1 MSTGAPAP
9 RALIR
14 PGFPFTIS
22 LVFQFQGFM
31 DSAHI
36 SIHLPTLGDLGI
48 ILTISPL
55 HHPPHPHLR
64 WHHPHHLTLAPS
76 GSLTIHQSAEM
87 AARKDNTVMCCKEV
101 QAGGENIFCFEKS
114 FAS

>member
-14 PGFPFTIS
+14 PGFTFTS
-22 LVFQFQGFM
+22 TLVFRFQGFV

-48 ILTISPL
+48 ILTISPWY
-55 HHPPHPHLR
+55 HS
-64 WHHPHHLTLAPS
+64 HHLTLAPS

-87 AARKDNTVMCCKEV
+87 AARRDNTVMCCKEV
-101 QAGGENIFCFEKS
+101 QAGKENILCFDKS